1 MRACVRGR
9 VGGREGGWLGA
20 AVNCPPVGRMAIS
33 RYVYV
38 CVCVCV
44 RVCKKLSS
52 HWEDVDIHLMRR
64 LVTISLYY
72 INLT

>member
-1 MRACVRGR
+1 MAGCSSKLFSRWEDGNFPLCV
-9 VGGREGGWLGA
+9 
-20 AVNCPPVGRMAIS
+20 CM
-33 RYVYV
+33 

-44 RVCKKLSS
+44 RVCKKLTS

>member
-1 MRACVRGR
+1 LSSRWEDGNFPLCV
-9 VGGREGGWLGA
+9 
-20 AVNCPPVGRMAIS
+20 CM
-33 RYVYV
+33 